1 MLGDEGSALWIAWQA
16 IRRAMRSREG
26 RDLET
31 SLLPDLVKHFSLSCP
46 EDFVAL
52 LHHHFEKAVIA
63 TAAGLV
69 LDRAQDD
76 PLAADIARA
85 AINELVQLLGSVMR
99 QMPLSPPCA
108 ALAGGVME
116 HNAWLRSRLIDQ
128 LALDH
133 PGLKVVLGP
142 GDAVRGACMLA
153 RAASGR

>member
-1 MLGDEGSALWIAWQA
+1 M
-16 IRRAMRSREG
+16 
-26 RDLET
+26 
-31 SLLPDLVKHFSLSCP
+31 
-46 EDFVAL
+46 AL

-63 TAAGLV
+63 TAASLV

-116 HNAWLRSRLIDQ
+116 HNAWLRSRLIDR
-128 LALDH
+128 LALDY

-142 GDAVRGACMLA
+142 GDAVRGVCMLA
-153 RAASGR
+153 RAAWRT